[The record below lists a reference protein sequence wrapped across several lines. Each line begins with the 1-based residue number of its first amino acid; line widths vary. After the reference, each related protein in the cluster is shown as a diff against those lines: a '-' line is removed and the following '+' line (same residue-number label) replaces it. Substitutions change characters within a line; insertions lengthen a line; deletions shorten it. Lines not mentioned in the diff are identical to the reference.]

1 VIGEGRWK
9 RGRGWARGHAN
20 VTETNTSGSW
30 MRVYV
35 CAAGTNFIDFHFPP
49 THMRKLPQGRG
60 SWKSLRYD
68 QENKLSAL
76 TAIAY
81 N

>member
-1 VIGEGRWK
+1 VEKGGVA
-9 RGRGWARGHAN
+9 GRGVMQMSQKLTLPVLGCVFVLR
-20 VTETNTSGSW
+20 
-30 MRVYV
+30 V